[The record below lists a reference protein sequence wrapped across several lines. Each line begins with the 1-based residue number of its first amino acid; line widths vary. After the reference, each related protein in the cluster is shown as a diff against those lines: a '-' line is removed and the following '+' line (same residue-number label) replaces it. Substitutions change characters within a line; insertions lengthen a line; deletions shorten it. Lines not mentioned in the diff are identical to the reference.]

1 MIHLLAVNW
10 LDPKS
15 LVQNLGTPVLLGLI
29 FLESGIFPAP
39 LPGDSLLVLMGAFSA
54 TTKPGD
60 PHFNL
65 AVVLL
70 GSFAVAVLGAQIGYW
85 IGKFYGVRLF
95 KPDAKIFKT
104 AYLVRAHEFFDRRG
118 AGAVIIGR
126 FIPVVRTVVPIVAGT
141 GRMEGKRFFVANVI
155 GAALWVVLATMLGYE
170 LGKTLN
176 IDRYIY
182 PIVALIIVA
191 SLIPPFIEYRKHKRE
206 QRAGAGS

>member
-1 MIHLLAVNW
+1 MHVLLGVNW

-15 LVQNLGTPVLLGLI
+15 LVENLGTPVLMLLI

-54 TTKPGD
+54 TKAHSSD

-65 AVVLL
+65 ALVLI
-70 GSFAVAVLGAQIGYW
+70 GSFVVAVLGAQIGYW
-85 IGKFYGVRLF
+85 IGKFYGVKLF

-104 AYLVRAHEFFDRRG
+104 EYLERAHAFFDRRG
-118 AGAVIIGR
+118 AGGVIIGR

-141 GRMEGKRFFVANVI
+141 GRMEGKRFFVANVV
-155 GAALWVVLATMLGYE
+155 GAALWVLLATLLGYE

-182 PIVALIIVA
+182 PIVGVIILV
-191 SLIPPFIEYRKHKRE
+191 SLIPPFLEYRRHKRE
-206 QRAGAGS
+206 QRATAS